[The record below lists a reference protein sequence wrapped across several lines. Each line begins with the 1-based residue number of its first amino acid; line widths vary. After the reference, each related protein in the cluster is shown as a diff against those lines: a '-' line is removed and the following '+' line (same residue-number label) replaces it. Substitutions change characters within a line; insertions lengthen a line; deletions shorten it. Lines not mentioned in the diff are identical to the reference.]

1 MLCRQASSPVELS
14 QEKEEPFVSE
24 ATAPSNAAGN
34 SEANHPTELGTE
46 RVREE
51 RELGEAHAT
60 SVELQWVE
68 VEALSKQVCGKRGA
82 KQERSL
88 AEA

>member
-1 MLCRQASSPVELS
+1 LISSPVEPS
-14 QEKEEPFVSE
+14 QEKEERFVNE
-24 ATAPSNAAGN
+24 AIETSDAAEN
-34 SEANHPTELGTE
+34 SVANYPTELGTE

-51 RELGEAHAT
+51 GELGEAHAL
-60 SVELQWVE
+60 SVELQWGA